1 MLPVVMALLSSVA
14 FASSQ
19 ILIRKNIE
27 QSNYLNV
34 SLTVTIMGNVVLWPL
49 ALLFTDFN
57 QLNPHGIMLFLI
69 AGLLAPGVARLIYFK
84 GMKTVGIS
92 ANSTVFSTYPFY
104 ASIIAIIFLGEVI
117 TPQNWVGLASIMA
130 GVIII
135 TRTINKN
142 PPIKHATTK
151 NLAIPITG
159 AILMA
164 FSQTIRKQGLNLYT
178 QPLLGVAIG
187 YAASLVFYLIVL
199 AFSKTDSASKFSK
212 TQLELFWKPG
222 IGMATAWVLSFFA
235 LSQEMVSI
243 IVPLLQTELLFIILF
258 SYIFLRKIE
267 KVSIT
272 LIASALLVIAGII
285 LISFN

>member
-1 MLPVVMALLSSVA
+1 MFEADMLPVVLALLSSVA

-49 ALLFTDFN
+49 AILFTDFN
-57 QLNPHGIMLFLI
+57 QLNPQGIMLFLI

-84 GMKTVGIS
+84 GMKAVGIS

-135 TRTINKN
+135 
-142 PPIKHATTK
+142 
-151 NLAIPITG
+151 
-159 AILMA
+159 
-164 FSQTIRKQGLNLYT
+164 
-178 QPLLGVAIG
+178 
-187 YAASLVFYLIVL
+187 
-199 AFSKTDSASKFSK
+199 
-212 TQLELFWKPG
+212 
-222 IGMATAWVLSFFA
+222 
-235 LSQEMVSI
+235 
-243 IVPLLQTELLFIILF
+243 
-258 SYIFLRKIE
+258 
-267 KVSIT
+267 
-272 LIASALLVIAGII
+272 
-285 LISFN
+285 

>member
-57 QLNPHGIMLFLI
+57 QLNPHGIVLFLI

-142 PPIKHATTK
+142 PPTKHATTK

-212 TQLELFWKPG
+212 TQLKLFWKPG
-222 IGMATAWVLSFFA
+222 LGMAAAWVLSFFA

-267 KVSIT
+267 KISIT